1 MVEYES
7 VSLENDP
14 DENEDGEEDDNY
26 FYLKICKKKSVNLK
40 FSFIFTLDAGL

>member
-1 MVEYES
+1 MVGYES

-26 FYLKICKKKSVNLK
+26 FYLKICKKSVNLK